1 MQDSRLLVVMPA
13 YNEQAALPAV
23 LAEVERT
30 LPDVDVLVVSDGS
43 TDDTAGVARRA
54 GVTVL
59 ELPFNLGV
67 GGAMR
72 AGFKFARLH
81 GYQQVVQLDADGQH
95 DPAEVATLRQT
106 RAERAADLVIGARFA
121 GTGEYVQRGPRRWAM
136 RLIAAILSSMLG
148 TRLTD
153 ATSGFKLLGPRAI
166 ALFAEDYPAEYLGD
180 TVEALVIAHR
190 AGLRIEQVGVH
201 MRPRATGRPS
211 QSPAKAFVFLIRAV
225 MAVFVAL
232 LRPGASD
239 RRLQE

>member
-1 MQDSRLLVVMPA
+1 MQDARLLVVMPA

-23 LAEVERT
+23 LAEVKVT
-30 LPDVDVLVVSDGS
+30 LPGVDVLVVSDGS

-54 GVTVL
+54 GVMVL

-72 AGFKFARLH
+72 AGFKFARHH
-81 GYQQVVQLDADGQH
+81 GYDQAVQLDADGQH
-95 DPAEVATLRQT
+95 DPTEVATLQQT
-106 RAERAADLVIGARFA
+106 QAEGEADLVVGARFA
-121 GTGEYVQRGPRRWAM
+121 GAGEYVQKGPRRWAM

-166 ALFAEDYPAEYLGD
+166 ALFAEEYPAEYLGD

-201 MRPRATGRPS
+201 MRPRATGRAS
-211 QSPAKAFVFLIRAV
+211 QSAAKAFVFLVRAM
-225 MAVFVAL
+225 MAVCIAL
-232 LRPGASD
+232 LRPRTSV
-239 RRLQE
+239 RRP